1 MTTVAET
8 LNPILHIPYGP
19 GYDIPSPSARVGLRI
34 EIVMSA
40 VSKSQESG
48 EQPDLVE
55 LGRKLGI
62 DDPDSYRVEED
73 LFGDQYES
81 MLDGLSAY
89 QMSLATQAM
98 FIWLMPGGTL
108 ELAREFLADP
118 TKPREGRGPADHKPK
133 AAATTRKPKAA
144 TTTRKPKA
152 VSATRKPRARA
163 ATSK

>member
-8 LNPILHIPYGP
+8 LNPVLHIPYGP

-40 VSKSQESG
+40 VSKSQKSG
-48 EQPDLVE
+48 EQPDLVA
-55 LGRKLGI
+55 LGKKLGL
-62 DDPDSYRVEED
+62 DDPESYRIEED
-73 LFGDQYES
+73 LFGDQYEP

-89 QMSLATQAM
+89 QMGIATKAM
-98 FIWLMPGGTL
+98 FIWLMPGGTI

-118 TKPREGRGPADHKPK
+118 TKPREGREPADHKPK
-133 AAATTRKPKAA
+133 ATTTTRKPKAT

-152 VSATRKPRARA
+152 VSAARKPRTRA

>member
-8 LNPILHIPYGP
+8 MNPVLHLPFGT

-34 EIVMSA
+34 EIVMSV

-48 EQPDLVE
+48 EQPDFVE
-55 LGRKLGI
+55 LGKKLGI
-62 DDPDSYRVEED
+62 DDPDSYRVEKD

-81 MLDGLSAY
+81 MLDGLSAW
-89 QMSLATQAM
+89 QMSIATQAM
-98 FIWLMPGGTL
+98 FIWLMPGGTI

-118 TKPREGRGPADHKPK
+118 TKPREGREPADHKPK
-133 AAATTRKPKAA
+133 AVPATRKKKAA

-152 VSATRKPRARA
+152 VSATRKPRTRA